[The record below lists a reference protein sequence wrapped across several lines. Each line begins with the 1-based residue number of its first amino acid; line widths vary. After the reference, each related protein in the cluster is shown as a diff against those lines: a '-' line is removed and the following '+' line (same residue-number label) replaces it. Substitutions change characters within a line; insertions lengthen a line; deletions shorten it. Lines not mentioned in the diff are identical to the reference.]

1 MQRFAHFSL
10 FCASKL
16 RVMKKN
22 IAIFASGSGSNAEN
36 IIRFFQ
42 KNDSAQVSLVLSKKS
57 DACVLE
63 RAHRLGVPSNVFS
76 KEDWIAGDEILANFK
91 KTFIV

>member
-1 MQRFAHFSL
+1 MQSFAHFSL

-36 IIRFFQ
+36 IIRYFQ
-42 KNDSAQVSLVLSKKS
+42 KNDSVQVSLVLSNKS
-57 DACVLE
+57 DAYVLE
-63 RAHRLGVPSNVFS
+63 RTFWNVR
-76 KEDWIAGDEILANFK
+76 
-91 KTFIV
+91 IVWEWPVTCFQRRTG